1 MDKEQKHE
9 VLGIGMTVNI
19 KHGYMLVLTLI
30 NLVNCSLCWKFVFL
44 DLGLL
49 YKKYGNLMDRW

>member
-30 NLVNCSLCWKFVFL
+30 NLVNCSLC
-44 DLGLL
+44 
-49 YKKYGNLMDRW
+49 